1 MIYQITSSLPGFK
14 TLNFRPGLN
23 IVLADR
29 TESSGKTDTR
39 NGSGKSSIVEIMHF
53 LLGSKAG
60 PNSMF
65 RLSPL
70 AEHWFQMTFD
80 LGGTPVTVRRAGST
94 ASRVAV
100 TTTTVDK
107 QNSAATLF
115 EGSGMREDREQIIT
129 NEEWKRRLGPIVFG
143 IREEG
148 DWVPSFRS
156 CISYFLRLQSAGG
169 FQTPTKHFS
178 QQATWDVQVNL
189 SLLLGLDV
197 ELPRAW
203 QRLREREK
211 QLEALRRVGYDGV
224 GSAVGSAAELAS
236 ELAGAEDQLTGLR
249 ESVTNFTVIPT
260 YSAVETEVTRLGQ
273 QIRDLNNQII
283 SDRDYLAQL
292 ERSLD
297 EVRLEPA
304 TGLVDLYAA
313 ANVQLPETALA
324 AFDDVQA
331 FHNSVISNRRQY
343 LAAEIQRV
351 RNELDAATN
360 ERDSLA
366 RQRSDGLRLLSSGGA
381 METLVELQRDLVQ
394 RQVRVER
401 LHERYDVAIAMESQ
415 RGELRIERQRLAA
428 ALTRDLAERQQAL
441 APAFVIFERLSQRLY
456 NDEQHGRLVISA
468 TENGPEISATIPRG
482 RSKGITNMQVYCFDM
497 DVATLWTRRG
507 QGPGFLFHDSH
518 LFDGVDER
526 QRDAAL
532 QYGAEF
538 AETEGFQYLVTLNSD
553 EIPKKLPNGGS
564 LDPYILPQRLTD
576 YGEDGGLF
584 GTRF

>member
-1 MIYQITSSLPGFK
+1 MIYEITSSLPRFK
-14 TLNFRPGLN
+14 TLELGPGLN

-29 TESSGKTDTR
+29 TEASGKTDTR
-39 NGSGKSSIVEIMHF
+39 NGSGKSSIVEIIHF
-53 LLGSKAG
+53 LLGAKAG

-65 RLSPL
+65 RQPPL
-70 AEHWFQMTFD
+70 DEHWFQMTFD
-80 LGGTPVTVRRAGST
+80 LGGAPVTVRRSGAT
-94 ASRVAV
+94 ASKVSITPSSTETSV
-100 TTTTVDK
+100 
-107 QNSAATLF
+107 ATLF
-115 EGSGMREDREQIIT
+115 DGFGMQDVEQVIT
-129 NEEWKRRLGPIVFG
+129 NEEWKRRLAPIVFG
-143 IREEG
+143 IMPEG
-148 DWVPSFRS
+148 DWPPSFRS

-211 QLEALRRVGYDGV
+211 QLEALRRAGYDGTA
-224 GSAVGSAAELAS
+224 GMAGSAAELAS
-236 ELAGAEDQLTGLR
+236 ELAGATDELTSLR
-249 ESVTNFTVIPT
+249 DSVTNFTVIPT
-260 YSAVETEVTRLGQ
+260 YSTVETEVTQLGQ
-273 QIRDLNNQII
+273 RIRDLNNQII

-297 EVRLEPA
+297 EVHLEPA
-304 TGLVDLYAA
+304 TGLMDLYAA
-313 ANVQLPETALA
+313 ANVQLPDTALA

-331 FHNSVISNRRQY
+331 FHNSVVSNRRQY

-351 RNELDAATN
+351 TNGLNAATD

-366 RQRSDGLRLLSSGGA
+366 RRRSDGLRLLSTGGA
-381 METLVELQRDLVQ
+381 IETLVELQRDLVQ

-401 LHERYDVAIAMESQ
+401 LRERYEVAIAMESQ
-415 RGELRIERQRLAA
+415 RGELKIERQRLAA
-428 ALTRDLAERQQAL
+428 TLARDLAERQKAL

-456 NDEQHGRLVISA
+456 SDEQHGRLIIAA

-482 RSKGITNMQVYCFDM
+482 RSQGITNMQVYCFDM
-497 DVATLWTRRG
+497 DIATLWSRRG

-532 QYGAEF
+532 QYGAEY
-538 AETEGFQYLVTLNSD
+538 AKAEGFQYVVTLNSD
-553 EIPKKLPNGGS
+553 EIPEQLPSGE
-564 LDPYILPQRLTD
+564 LLAPYILPQRLTD

-584 GTRF
+584 GLRF